1 MPVDRNKGMT
11 EQEPSAATSAGA
23 SPGAAQEVADRERAA
38 ERRVAGGFL
47 VTAVAATILAV
58 VYWTGGHPQWEGVL
72 LAVALGGLGYG
83 FVSTAHHLLPG
94 GEVEQE
100 RPPLVADEQA
110 QEAIV
115 GDVER
120 SATIGRRK
128 LLTRSLGLGAVAMAA
143 AFSFPIRSLGPGPG
157 NKLERTPWN
166 KGSRVVDDKGRPV
179 VADEVPVGA
188 LITVFPEGHTK
199 AADAQTV
206 LVRVQAEQVKPR
218 RGREDWSPEGFL
230 AFSKICTHAGC
241 PVGLYQAETHQ
252 LLCPCHQSA
261 FDVLKAAEPVFGPA
275 ARALPQLPLE
285 IGADGVLRASGDFE
299 EPVGP
304 TYWNIGR

>member
-1 MPVDRNKGMT
+1 M
-11 EQEPSAATSAGA
+11 
-23 SPGAAQEVADRERAA
+23 ADRERLA
-38 ERRVAGGFL
+38 ELRVAAGFL
-47 VTAVAATILAV
+47 VTAVAATTLAV

-100 RPPLVADEQA
+100 RPALASEEEA

-115 GDVER
+115 EDIER
-120 SATIGRRK
+120 SARLSRRK
-128 LLTRSLGLGAVAMAA
+128 LLTRSLGLGAAAMAA

-157 NKLERTPWN
+157 NKLERTPWR
-166 KGSRVVDDKGRPV
+166 KGAKVVDDKGRPV

-188 LITVFPEGHTK
+188 LITVFPEGQTR
-199 AADAQTV
+199 AADAQAV
-206 LVRVQAEQVKPR
+206 LVRVEPDEVKPR
-218 RGREDWSPEGFL
+218 PGRESWSPEGFL

-252 LLCPCHQSA
+252 LVCPCHQSA
-261 FDVLKAAEPVFGPA
+261 FDVLKEAEPVFGPA
-275 ARALPQLPLE
+275 ARPLPQLPLE
-285 IGADGVLRASGDFE
+285 IGVDGVLRASGDFN

-304 TYWNIGR
+304 TYWNINR

>member
-1 MPVDRNKGMT
+1 M
-11 EQEPSAATSAGA
+11 SAPEAPEGAPAAPDSAPDLDEATL
-23 SPGAAQEVADRERAA
+23 ERHRRA
-38 ERRVAGGFL
+38 ELRVAAAFL
-47 VTAVAATILAV
+47 VTAAAASALAV
-58 VYWTGGHPQWEGVL
+58 VYWRGGHPQWEGVL

-83 FVSTAHHLLPG
+83 FVSAAHHLLPG

-100 RPPLVADEQA
+100 RSPLGGDEDA
-110 QEAIV
+110 RDAIV
-115 GDVER
+115 EDIER
-120 SATIGRRK
+120 SATISRRK
-128 LLTRSLGLGAVAMAA
+128 LLTRSLGLAAAAMAA

-157 NKLERTPWN
+157 NKLERTPWK
-166 KGSRVVDDKGRPV
+166 KGARVVDDKGKPV
-179 VADEVPVGA
+179 RADDVPVGA
-188 LITVFPEGHTK
+188 LVTVFPEGHTK

-206 LVRVQAEQVKPR
+206 LVRVEEGRAKPR
-218 RGREDWSPEGFL
+218 PGREGWSPQGFL

-261 FDVLKAAEPVFGPA
+261 FDVLKEAAPVFGPA

-285 IGADGVLRASGDFE
+285 IDPDGVLRAGGDFE

-304 TYWNIGR
+304 TYWNIGK

>member
-1 MPVDRNKGMT
+1 MT
-11 EQEPSAATSAGA
+11 SEPPPG
-23 SPGAAQEVADRERAA
+23 PGAAPAHDEEEAKVPATPERRAEV
-38 ERRVAGGFL
+38 RVAGGFL
-47 VTAVAATILAV
+47 VTAVAATALAV
-58 VYWTGGHPQWEGVL
+58 VYWRGGHPQWEGVL
-72 LAVALGGLGYG
+72 LAVALAGLGYG
-83 FVSTAHHLLPG
+83 FVAFAHHLLPA

-100 RPPLVADEQA
+100 RSPLASEEEA
-110 QEAIV
+110 QEAMAE
-115 GDVER
+115 DLER
-120 SATIGRRK
+120 SAPIGRRK
-128 LLTRSLGLGAVAMAA
+128 LLTRTLGLGATALAA

-157 NKLERTPWN
+157 NQLERTPWK
-166 KGSRVVDDKGRPV
+166 KGAKVVDDKGRPV
-179 VADEVPVGA
+179 RAEEVPVGA
-188 LITVFPEGHTK
+188 LLTVFPEGHTD

-206 LVRVQAEQVKPR
+206 LVRVEEDQLEPR
-218 RGREDWSPEGFL
+218 RGREGWSPEGFL

-261 FDVLKAAEPVFGPA
+261 FDVLKEARPVFGPA

-285 IGADGVLRASGDFE
+285 IDAEGMLRAGGDFE